1 MEYIFAGTGYMLVI
15 VVVACLLVLVA
26 MGIDLV
32 SGVNK
37 ARMRG
42 EVRSSYGLKR
52 TVSKFIMYEGGM
64 VIAAG
69 IDLLIHYCKLFHL
82 LHIDILY
89 GVPLITCLLGIFLLI
104 VEGISV
110 REKADE
116 KTRLELSKAEQ
127 VAQLATKMV
136 NKDELVEAL
145 TAAIINAAKHKE

>member
-69 IDLLIHYCKLFHL
+69 IDLLIHYCKLFPL
-82 LHIDILY
+82 LHIDLLY

-116 KTRLELSKAEQ
+116 KTRLELSKAEH
-127 VAQLATKMV
+127 VAQMATKMV
-136 NKDELVEAL
+136 NKEELVEAL